1 MFIFFVISMVIAD
14 RVKIASKDSP
24 SYILTLIGNEKGGSI
39 RMMKESDVDNPSEQ
53 SGFELNG
60 DKTELANNGVVIC
73 GNIWGSGIAT
83 CLRKSSK
90 KTVFNVI
97 KTEDDVT
104 FKTDDGKCL
113 TMADYD
119 SDTRG
124 YFLRLKDCSNKPNQK
139 FKIVDL
145 AKPDQTKTPLAPFPN
160 ETNGSNSSNNSNS
173 QNTLFGNCS
182 NVDVSNIGFK
192 PVSCYSNISLI
203 TDGPPFND
211 YIKGLTGVCSNTNQS
226 RRPTSFTSVYK
237 FRRPAQ
243 SVNGCDPH
251 QQWPGTF
258 RQYY

>member
-1 MFIFFVISMVIAD
+1 MVIAD

-124 YFLRLKDCSNKPNQK
+124 YFLRLKDCSNKTNQN
-139 FKIVDL
+139 FKIVDM

-160 ETNGSNSSNNSNS
+160 ETNGNNTGSNNSNS
-173 QNTLFGNCS
+173 QNTLSGNCS

-192 PVSCYSNISLI
+192 PVTCNSNYVPL
-203 TDGPPFND
+203 
-211 YIKGLTGVCSNTNQS
+211 LTEGSYFGGSFKPYCFDTKKS
-226 RRPTSFTSVYK
+226 RGHTSFISVYK

-243 SVNGCDPH
+243 GLNRCDPL
-251 QQWPGTF
+251 QQWNGTF